1 MPVHIG
7 LSRIMTDTSTSP
19 VTGMA
24 IMAGLNT
31 ITIAIV
37 TMTAISG
44 TIINKQAPPYGAAA
58 ARERRP
64 RHYSHGSAN
73 ASLAP
78 HRHPAP

>member
-7 LSRIMTDTSTSP
+7 LSRIMTDTNTSP

-44 TIINKQAPPYGAAA
+44 TTINKHAPPYGAAA
-58 ARERRP
+58 ARERCP
-64 RHYSHGSAN
+64 RHYPHASAN
-73 ASLAP
+73 ASLAR
-78 HRHPAP
+78 HRHPAS